1 MTWPLVT
8 GYSWWIAN
16 EEWSQQLQN
25 PLFPS
30 PQGSWAVAAPV
41 MKEKSPGNSLPPV
54 GLAESFLE
62 IRRLKPSSG
71 AFLIPQGY
79 RNVEEKPTSS
89 PPRTSN
95 QLQLLLGQELF
106 GIIELGLSH
115 GSLLTSIINLQ
126 TLENWSKWLS
136 CHFVV
141 PSKLK
146 YFPPNLCPHPW

>member
-30 PQGSWAVAAPV
+30 PQGSWAVAARV

-95 QLQLLLGQELF
+95 QLKLLLGQELF
-106 GIIELGLSH
+106 GIIELWLSH
-115 GSLLTSIINLQ
+115 GSPLTSIINLQ

-136 CHFVV
+136 CHFVF
-141 PSKLK
+141 PSTLK
-146 YFPPNLCPHPW
+146 CFSPNLCPHPW